1 MDSYSMYL
9 FVSGFFYCVSEIHVS
24 SINMLSYGSIVHSFF
39 SCQVVFHC
47 KNIWQ
52 FIIHSSIA
60 GYFVWFSSQLI
71 MNKTCTLLYLCWVMR
86 YVLSRVWLFAA
97 PLTVAHQPR
106 LPMELSRQKYW
117 SGLPLPTPGDLPDPG
132 IKSVSL
138 VSPALAG
145 RFFITSAI

>member
-24 SINMLSYGSIVHSFF
+24 SINMLSHGSIVRSFF

-47 KNIWQ
+47 MNIWQ

-71 MNKTCTLLYLCWVMR
+71 MNKTCTLLYLCWVIR
-86 YVLSRVWLFAA
+86 YVLSHVWLFAA
-97 PLTVAHQPR
+97 PLTVAHQPP

-132 IKSVSL
+132 IKSISL